1 MKKFISIEK
10 KLKNLNNEIEEF
22 AKILKFQ
29 IVQEFTFSKIDEDLI
44 TNEMKKLDFQGI
56 YFLEIYK
63 GNDSENLNEWKVN
76 FSKKWKK
83 DKINKSP
90 IIASNRLKELSEF
103 NEWIPFYLGKSEKIQ
118 KRITEHLTLKK
129 EKSTYA
135 LKLNS
140 RESLIKNRFR
150 LSIIQIDTEHY
161 DLIMHKIEHFL
172 RKKYNPIIGKQ

>member
-1 MKKFISIEK
+1 MKDFTSIEE
-10 KLKNLNNEIEEF
+10 KLKNLNDEIEKF
-22 AKILKFQ
+22 AESLKFK
-29 IVQEFTFSKIDEDLI
+29 IVQEFTFSKIKEDLI
-44 TNEMKKLDFQGI
+44 TKEMKELDSQGI

-63 GNDSENLNEWKVN
+63 GKDFENLKEWKVN
-76 FSKKWKK
+76 FSEKWKK

-90 IIASNRLKELSEF
+90 TIAANRLRELSEF

-118 KRITEHLTLKK
+118 KRITEHLTLEK

-150 LSIIQIDTEHY
+150 LSVIQIDTKHY
-161 DLIMHKIEHFL
+161 DLIMHKIEQVL
-172 RKKYNPIIGKQ
+172 RNKYKPIVGKQ